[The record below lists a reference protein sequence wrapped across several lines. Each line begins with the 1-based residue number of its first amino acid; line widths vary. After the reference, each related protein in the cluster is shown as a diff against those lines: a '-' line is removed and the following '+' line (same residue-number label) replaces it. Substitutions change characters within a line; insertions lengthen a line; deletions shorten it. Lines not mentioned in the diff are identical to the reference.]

1 MAYDEE
7 LADRVRAQLD
17 DEPGLTER
25 KMFGGIAWMLEGNM
39 AVGLIK
45 DGLLV
50 RLGELA
56 EAAAASRTRARPTM
70 GTRPMKGMVL
80 VAPEGVATDEQL
92 GAWVARGS
100 GRRAQP
106 CRRSSC
112 RQATKIAAQLLV
124 LHGEC
129 RASLRT

>member
-7 LADRVRAQLD
+7 LADRVRARLD

-39 AVGLIK
+39 AVGLMK

-56 EAAAASRTRARPTM
+56 EAAAAEPHASQPTM

-80 VAPEGVATDEQL
+80 VAPEGLETDEQL
-92 GAWVARGS
+92 GAWVARG
-100 GRRAQP
+100 ADVA
-106 CRRSSC
+106 RSLPP
-112 RQATKIAAQLLV
+112 K
-124 LHGEC
+124 
-129 RASLRT
+129 